1 MFVAVD
7 LKSTKFVG
15 VRDEKMENATKKAKN
30 GGVHDEIRYK
40 LEAKGR

>member
-15 VRDEKMENATKKAKN
+15 VRDEKMENATKN